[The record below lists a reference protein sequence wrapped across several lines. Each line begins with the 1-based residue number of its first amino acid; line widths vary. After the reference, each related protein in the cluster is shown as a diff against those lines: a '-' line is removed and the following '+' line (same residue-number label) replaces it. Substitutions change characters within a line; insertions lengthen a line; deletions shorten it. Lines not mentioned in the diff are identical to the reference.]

1 MGIYSI
7 FLGVDSVCRCPT
19 WLLSW
24 FFQLGLKLGD
34 NPNLCCFLF
43 FRGGTSN
50 ITFGGTVVPDFPT
63 KLSIS
68 GPGRSMQC
76 SLSPVRAG
84 ASCFVSFFAL
94 AKFQIRVGENRWKQI
109 IFKVRIACF
118 QSSPM
123 LQKPFGRKFWRPL
136 GLGSLELPR
145 WSFSEW
151 EGRCLAPHPD
161 ASRCQGFPRIE
172 QE

>member
-1 MGIYSI
+1 MPMPDMAA
-7 FLGVDSVCRCPT
+7 FLV
-19 WLLSW
+19 
-24 FFQLGLKLGD
+24 
-34 NPNLCCFLF
+34 
-43 FRGGTSN
+43 
-50 ITFGGTVVPDFPT
+50 FPT
-63 KLSIS
+63 GSETGGQPQFMLFSFF
-68 GPGRSMQC
+68 PGGNIKHHIWWYRGTRFSDEAFHIWPWQVHAV
-76 SLSPVRAG
+76 SPVRAG

-136 GLGSLELPR
+136 GPGSLELPR